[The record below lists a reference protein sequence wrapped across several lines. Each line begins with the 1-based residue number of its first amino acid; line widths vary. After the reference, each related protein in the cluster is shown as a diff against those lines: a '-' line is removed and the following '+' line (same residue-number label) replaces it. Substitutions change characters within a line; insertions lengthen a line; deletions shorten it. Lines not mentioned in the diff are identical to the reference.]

1 MREREGAAGRATR
14 GPTAASESG
23 TAGTGAG
30 REKRIDVL
38 TLETLGWDDRFE
50 AELRARGD
58 GLRPARVAVAHNA
71 FYQLRTADGEV
82 MAEVAGRL
90 RHRSA
95 GARPVVGDWVAIR
108 PGANGSTTIEAVLP
122 RRHYFSRKAAGEP
135 TRRQI
140 VAANIDTVLVVCGL
154 DDDFNLRRIER
165 YLVAIRNSGAAPV
178 LVLNKADLCPDPEA
192 RRAAAAALAPEAP
205 LHVIE
210 APRTGG
216 AEPLRPHLPRG
227 RTGALIGSSGV
238 GKSTIINGLLGRE
251 RQRTAEV
258 RRRDGRGRHTTTQRE
273 LILLPDGG
281 LIIDTPGMRELQ
293 LWEDSNALDDAFDD
307 IRALAADCRFRDCG
321 HEGEP
326 RCAVLRAVEKGRLSA
341 ARLDSYRRLR
351 RERQAVR
358 QRRDELARL
367 EEHRRVK
374 PTHRAMRA
382 LRSNRLTDEG

>member
-1 MREREGAAGRATR
+1 M
-14 GPTAASESG
+14 
-23 TAGTGAG
+23 
-30 REKRIDVL
+30 L

-71 FYQLRTADGEV
+71 FYQLRTAGGEV

-95 GARPVVGDWVAIR
+95 GAGARPVVGDWVGIR

-178 LVLNKADLCPDPEA
+178 FVLNKADLCPDPEA

-210 APRTGG
+210 APRPGG
-216 AEPLRPHLPRG
+216 AEPLRQHLPPG

-251 RQRTAEV
+251 QQRTATV

-293 LWEDSNALDDAFDD
+293 LWEDTDALDDAFDD

-341 ARLDSYRRLR
+341 ARLASYRRLR

-382 LRSNRLTDEG
+382 LRSNRLTDDG